1 MVGKSLDRLSAVTQS
16 FTYDTVRSE
25 GCILIVMKGF
35 ANEVLAAQIRQEL
48 LGHFGQDEPR
58 CVLDLTGIDNF
69 DKSMSEPFVD
79 ALKTFTDRGGG
90 RIIIVAKKG
99 SGVYMLVTS
108 VAMSARPLGVPI
120 TIVENIGEAT

>member
-1 MVGKSLDRLSAVTQS
+1 MAGKSSDRLSAVTNA
-16 FTYDTVRSE
+16 FTYDTTRSE
-25 GCILIVMKGF
+25 GCILVVMKGF
-35 ANEVLAAQIRQEL
+35 ANEILAAQIRQEL
-48 LGHFGQDEPR
+48 LSRIGEDQPR
-58 CVLDLTGIDNF
+58 CILDLTGIDNF

-79 ALKTFTDRGGG
+79 TLKTFTDRGGG

-120 TIVENIGEAT
+120 TIVESIGEVS